1 MKITAIDI
9 AVVDVPY
16 IAPVRAVGWANP
28 PFVVVQV
35 RTDDGLVGLGE
46 AWGVEKSAVEQT
58 AETFLGTDPLT
69 LPLQTCD
76 RPFQSA
82 LYDLVGQALGVPV
95 WRLIGDQHRERVPVA
110 YWSCHMP
117 PEATAREAEQAVAK
131 GFTVH
136 KLKARSWDAVRQA
149 ELITKAAGP
158 DYAILFDPN
167 TEFRH
172 VSTAVRLARE
182 MEPYNVE
189 CFEDPVLK
197 HDLGWYRLLRQKLD
211 IPQALHLSNPNDV
224 LQAVRGEAVD
234 RFNLSGN
241 VATILACHAIAEAA
255 QIPVWHQ
262 IAGLSLGIQAT
273 FAVHVGCTLKQAT
286 LASDELPFIHE
297 NDLIGGAL
305 PAVEGHFQVPA
316 EPGLGVELDT
326 AALQHYRID

>member
-1 MKITAIDI
+1 MKITAIDV

-46 AWGVEKSAVEQT
+46 AWGVAKSAVEQT

-82 LYDLVGQALGVPV
+82 LYDLAGQALGVPV

-305 PAVEGHFQVPA
+305 PAIEGHFQVPA
-316 EPGLGVELDT
+316 GPGLGVELDT

>member
-16 IAPVRAVGWANP
+16 IGPVRAVGWANP

-46 AWGVEKSAVEQT
+46 AWGVAKTVVEQT

-131 GFTVH
+131 GFTGTQTQGA
-136 KLKARSWDAVRQA
+136 LLGRRSPSV
-149 ELITKAAGP
+149 ELISKAAGP

-172 VSTAVRLARE
+172 V
-182 MEPYNVE
+182 
-189 CFEDPVLK
+189 C
-197 HDLGWYRLLRQKLD
+197 HGG
-211 IPQALHLSNPNDV
+211 QAGPRN
-224 LQAVRGEAVD
+224 G
-234 RFNLSGN
+234 
-241 VATILACHAIAEAA
+241 AI
-255 QIPVWHQ
+255 
-262 IAGLSLGIQAT
+262 
-273 FAVHVGCTLKQAT
+273 
-286 LASDELPFIHE
+286 
-297 NDLIGGAL
+297 
-305 PAVEGHFQVPA
+305 
-316 EPGLGVELDT
+316 
-326 AALQHYRID
+326 

>member
-1 MKITAIDI
+1 
-9 AVVDVPY
+9 
-16 IAPVRAVGWANP
+16 
-28 PFVVVQV
+28 
-35 RTDDGLVGLGE
+35 
-46 AWGVEKSAVEQT
+46 
-58 AETFLGTDPLT
+58 
-69 LPLQTCD
+69 
-76 RPFQSA
+76 
-82 LYDLVGQALGVPV
+82 
-95 WRLIGDQHRERVPVA
+95 
-110 YWSCHMP
+110 
-117 PEATAREAEQAVAK
+117 
-131 GFTVH
+131 
-136 KLKARSWDAVRQA
+136 
-149 ELITKAAGP
+149 
-158 DYAILFDPN
+158 
-167 TEFRH
+167 
-172 VSTAVRLARE
+172 

-297 NDLIGGAL
+297 NDLVGGAL
-305 PAVEGHFQVPA
+305 PAVQGHFQVPA
-316 EPGLGVELDT
+316 GPGLGIELDT